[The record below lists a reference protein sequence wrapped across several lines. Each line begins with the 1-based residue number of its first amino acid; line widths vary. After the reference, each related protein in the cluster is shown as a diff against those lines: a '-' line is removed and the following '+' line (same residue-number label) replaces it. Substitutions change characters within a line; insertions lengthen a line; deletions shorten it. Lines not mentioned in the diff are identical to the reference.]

1 MPLDGFDA
9 TAGGLWHTTNT
20 PYIIDQPYTTAGTTM
35 SIGYGWTPDASPD
48 ASIDYS
54 HIQIEQLVKAINDLT
69 ARIEFI
75 EKKLGGEF

>member
-9 TAGGLWHTTNT
+9 TANGLWHTTNT
-20 PYIIDQPYTTAGTTM
+20 PYITGEPYTNVWST
-35 SIGYGWTPDASPD
+35 DV
-48 ASIDYS
+48 SIDYS
-54 HIQIEQLVKAINDLT
+54 HIQNEQLVKAINDLT

>member
-9 TAGGLWHTTNT
+9 TSGGLWHTTNT
-20 PYIIDQPYTTAGTTM
+20 PYVTGEPYTTASSST
-35 SIGYGWTPDASPD
+35 SIGYGLMSDAPV
-48 ASIDYS
+48 DYS
-54 HIQIEQLVKAINDLT
+54 HIQIEQLIKAINDLT